1 MLNRISIFL
10 VFCLISG
17 TISGAFFSLHLI
29 TTEINAQSEN
39 NVNCNK
45 VNLNANGININVFS
59 ELGDLATQ
67 GQIADIGHN
76 GQRLGSDIVFTCI
89 NKKEN
94 ELQIID
100 DSLLL
105 SSSLSTIQTGSL
117 TVNKE
122 IYGCDNIVQRLP
134 TYALMDCL
142 LLLNND
148 PGWIPCV
155 DSVIHDTIFCQALP
169 ENVFYIQILDDQN
182 NQIEQFEGSREGTTI
197 ENLEPGTYTVE
208 EIKHKNII
216 NQLGEEDPIP
226 SPACANYNFP
236 YGGDLFIQNANVLY
250 DIICFEYEDQQGN
263 DCSTITVAAGERK
276 TCTVKNYIKYGF
288 D

>member
-1 MLNRISIFL
+1 LNRISIFL

-17 TISGAFFSLHLI
+17 TISAFFSLHLI
-29 TTEINAQSEN
+29 TTEVNAQSEN
-39 NVNCNK
+39 NVNCNN
-45 VNLNANGININVFS
+45 VNLNANLININVFS

-67 GQIADIGHN
+67 GQMEDIGYN
-76 GQRLGSDIVFTCI
+76 GQRLGSHIVFTCI
-89 NKKEN
+89 NNKEN

-100 DSLLL
+100 QSPLL
-105 SSSLSTIQTGSL
+105 SSSLSPIQTGSL

-134 TYALMDCL
+134 TDALMDCL

-148 PGWIPCV
+148 PGWIPCI
-155 DSVIHDTIFCQALP
+155 DYAINDTIFCQVLS
-169 ENVFYIQILDDQN
+169 ENFFDIQVLDDQN
-182 NQIEQFEGSREGTTI
+182 NQIKQFEGSREGTTI
-197 ENLEPGTYTVE
+197 ENLEPGTYTIE

-226 SPACANYNFP
+226 SLECANYNFP
-236 YGGDLFIQNANVLY
+236 YGGELFIQNANVLY
-250 DIICFEYEDQQGN
+250 DIICFEYEDEQGN
-263 DCSTITVAAGERK
+263 NCSTITVSAEEKK